1 MLEVEIP
8 SFGKLVF
15 KNVIFDYNGTI
26 ARDGVLIEGVME
38 RLHRLSKQVKIHIL
52 TADTFGTVRETFEGM
67 RIDVKVLES
76 DHGTE
81 EKLEYLRKLGT
92 DRTIAVGNGNNDSL
106 MLKESIL
113 GIAVVGAEGLARRA
127 LMDADLL
134 FTDIIDVLD
143 TLENPK
149 RLVATLRE

>member
-1 MLEVEIP
+1 MLEVDIP
-8 SFGKLVF
+8 SYGKLVF
-15 KNVIFDYNGTI
+15 KNVVFDYNGTV
-26 ARDGVLIEGVME
+26 AKDGALIEGVME
-38 RLHRLSKQVKIHIL
+38 RLQKLSRTVKIHIL
-52 TADTFGTVRETFEGM
+52 TADTYGTVKKAFEGS
-67 RIDVKVLES
+67 RIDVHILES
-76 DHGTE
+76 DHGTQ
-81 EKLEYLRKLGT
+81 EKLEFLRKLGT

-113 GIAVVGAEGLARRA
+113 GIAVIGAEGLARRA

-134 FTDIIDVLD
+134 FTDIIDVLE

>member
-8 SFGKLVF
+8 SYGKLVI
-15 KNVIFDYNGTI
+15 KNIIFDYNGTI
-26 ARDGVLIEGVME
+26 AKDGLMIEGVME
-38 RLHRLSKQVKIHIL
+38 RLQKLSGTARIHIL
-52 TADTFGTVRETFEGM
+52 TADTYGTVKRAFKGM
-67 RIDVKVLES
+67 PIEVHILES

-81 EKLEYLRKLGT
+81 EKLTFLRKLGT
-92 DRTIAVGNGNNDSL
+92 DRTITVGNGNNDSL

-113 GIAVVGAEGLARRA
+113 GIAVIGAEGLARRA

-134 FTDIIDVLD
+134 FTDILDVLE
-143 TLENPK
+143 TLQNPK